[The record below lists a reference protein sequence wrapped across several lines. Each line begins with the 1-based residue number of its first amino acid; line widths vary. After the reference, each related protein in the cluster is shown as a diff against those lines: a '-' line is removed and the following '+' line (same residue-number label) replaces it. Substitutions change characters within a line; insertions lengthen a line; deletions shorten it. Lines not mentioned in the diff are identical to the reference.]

1 MSFCNC
7 INLDKKNKKLFK
19 LISLYYLI
27 FICNYL
33 IQIYFTLKPSNI
45 FEKYLN
51 PTAKILN
58 IIPYIIIKK
67 YYKDKS
73 GVLLLKSKYSAFQ
86 SDNNLKDYIILC
98 LIIIVFDLIDINE
111 FALKETYF
119 SIANTGTFILLIL
132 SLLKKFIDD
141 FKFYSHRIISF
152 ILIFIFATIID
163 IFDIFYIKIIN
174 DIFSFSFLFMWIL
187 YIISY
192 AIYMAYQKYLIDSKY
207 VSYHFVCFLFGLIG
221 FILLIFLEIIGNFL
235 YYNNNKI
242 IFTYLTQKTSQSII
256 IQLLK
261 TIPSIALLFILF

>member
-174 DIFSFSFLFMWIL
+174 DIFSFSFLFM
-187 YIISY
+187 
-192 AIYMAYQKYLIDSKY
+192 
-207 VSYHFVCFLFGLIG
+207 
-221 FILLIFLEIIGNFL
+221 
-235 YYNNNKI
+235 
-242 IFTYLTQKTSQSII
+242 
-256 IQLLK
+256 
-261 TIPSIALLFILF
+261 